1 MSMHNISVVIP
12 VFNEEDSLPELFKRL
27 SSLNDSRPDDYQF
40 EFVLVNDGSS
50 DNSLNL
56 ILNQVE
62 KHSSFKVL
70 SFSRNFGHQAALLAG
85 ITYAKGDAVVA
96 MDADLQDPP
105 EIIHELIAQWEN
117 GSDVVYAERRQ
128 RNGESIFKKA
138 SAAMFYGLIDWLS
151 ETDLPRNVGDFR
163 LMDRRIVNLLIE
175 LPEKSLYL
183 RGLVA
188 WVGFKQTSVLYDR
201 DSRYAGE
208 TKYSL
213 NKMVNLATDALIS
226 FSERPLRI
234 VTRLGFLV
242 TMAAFLL
249 LGFFLVTYIWG
260 SDNQVHGWLSMIFA
274 VLFLGGIQ
282 LICLGIVGEYIS
294 RIYRESKGRPLFIV
308 DENKSSL

>member
-40 EFVLVNDGSS
+40 EFLLVNDGSS
-50 DNSLNL
+50 DDSLNL

-105 EIIHELIAQWEN
+105 EIIHELIAQWES

-163 LMDRRIVNLLIE
+163 LMDRRIVNLLID

-249 LGFFLVTYIWG
+249 LGFFLITYIWG

-308 DENKSSL
+308 DQNKSSL

>member
-1 MSMHNISVVIP
+1 MHNISVVIP

-27 SSLNDSRPDDYQF
+27 STLNDSRPDKYQF
-40 EFVLVNDGSS
+40 EFLLVNDGSS

-105 EIIHELIAQWEN
+105 EIIHELIAQWEE

-138 SAAMFYGLIDWLS
+138 TAAMFYGLIDWLS

-201 DSRYAGE
+201 DSRYAGQ

-260 SDNQVHGWLSMIFA
+260 PDNQVHGWLSMIFA

-282 LICLGIVGEYIS
+282 LICLGIVGEYVS

>member
-105 EIIHELIAQWEN
+105 EIIHELIAQWES

-242 TMAAFLL
+242 TMAAFFL

>member
-40 EFVLVNDGSS
+40 EFLLVNDGSS
-50 DNSLNL
+50 DDSLNL

-62 KHSSFKVL
+62 NHSSFKVL

-163 LMDRRIVNLLIE
+163 LMDRRIVNRLIE

>member
-1 MSMHNISVVIP
+1 MHNISVVIP

-105 EIIHELIAQWEN
+105 EIIHELIAQWES

-242 TMAAFLL
+242 TMAAFFL

>member
-1 MSMHNISVVIP
+1 MHNISVVIP

-27 SSLNDSRPDDYQF
+27 STLNDSRPDEYQF
-40 EFVLVNDGSS
+40 EFLLVNDGSS

-105 EIIHELIAQWEN
+105 EIIHELIARWEE

>member
-1 MSMHNISVVIP
+1 MHNISVVIP

-40 EFVLVNDGSS
+40 EFLLVNDGSS
-50 DNSLNL
+50 DDSLNL

-62 KHSSFKVL
+62 NHSSFKVL

-163 LMDRRIVNLLIE
+163 LMDRRIVNRLIE

>member
-1 MSMHNISVVIP
+1 MHNISVVIP

-40 EFVLVNDGSS
+40 EFLLVNDGSS
-50 DNSLNL
+50 DDSLNL

-105 EIIHELIAQWEN
+105 EIIHELIAQWES

-163 LMDRRIVNLLIE
+163 LMDRRIVNLLID

-249 LGFFLVTYIWG
+249 LGFFLITYIWG

-308 DENKSSL
+308 DQNKSSL

>member
-1 MSMHNISVVIP
+1 MHNISVVIP

-40 EFVLVNDGSS
+40 EFLLVNDGSS
-50 DNSLNL
+50 DDSLNL

-105 EIIHELIAQWEN
+105 EIIHELIAQWES

-163 LMDRRIVNLLIE
+163 LMDRRIVNLLID

-249 LGFFLVTYIWG
+249 LGFFLITYIWG

>member
-1 MSMHNISVVIP
+1 MHNISVVIP

-27 SSLNDSRPDDYQF
+27 SILNDSRPDKYRF
-40 EFVLVNDGSS
+40 EFLLVNDGSS

-56 ILNQVE
+56 ILHQAE
-62 KHSSFKVL
+62 EHSSFKVL

-105 EIIHELIAQWEN
+105 EIIHELIAQWEA

-163 LMDRRIVNLLIE
+163 LMDRRVVNLLIE

-242 TMAAFLL
+242 TAAAFLL

-260 SDNQVHGWLSMIFA
+260 SDDQVHGWLSMIFA

-282 LICLGIVGEYIS
+282 LICLGIVGEYVS